1 MKLELPSH
9 DGPPVLNLS
18 GVTVPSLGVPIP
30 FTLGIT
36 TSIDVVFGG
45 TLLEPKSNVVPLTVY

>member
-9 DGPPVLNLS
+9 DGPPVLNLA

-36 TSIDVVFGG
+36 TSIAVVFGG

>member
-9 DGPPVLNLS
+9 DGPPVLNLA

-36 TSIDVVFGG
+36 TSIAVVFGG
-45 TLLEPKSNVVPLTVY
+45 TLLEPNLM

>member
-9 DGPPVLNLS
+9 DGPPVLNFA

-30 FTLGIT
+30 FTVGIT
-36 TSIDVVFGG
+36 TSIAVPLGG
-45 TLLEPKSNVVPLTVY
+45 ILLPPNINDVPLTVY